1 MQNRKT
7 NYSCGVPYNCT
18 LYLPNGNIKIVLV
31 QSGTNVLYI
40 YQMLRLLA
48 VVESSTNVLYT
59 CPVQMYFR

>member
-7 NYSCGVPYNCT
+7 NYSCGVPYNYT
-18 LYLPNGNIKIVLV
+18 LYLPNGNIKIGLV